1 MKVELKHDT
10 IVRFPKGTVLEVS
23 EEEAHRLIA
32 FGNAVMVEKAVSGP
46 TETAAKK
53 TTKKG

>member
-32 FGNAVMVEKAVSGP
+32 FGNAVMVEKAVSAP